1 MTFIVLHFVAMKC
14 VCPELLPYSQ
24 KITPPTIQYPIT
36 YWSYFQFYHCLS
48 FYLYFTDQPKH
59 IIAAL
64 TGTIMRQPCSRGKTG
79 WSETVKEER
88 SEPLRESETTS
99 TEVIRRHSATQPLVL
114 HNTLR
119 EIPSNFYFLKTKNKW
134 SILWAS
140 WNLSEWIFFL
150 GANLD
155 ISYKAAAHKHWRHIF
170 HTFAPAQ
177 KCFIGCDRA
186 QQGLRNEARKGEQT
200 GGR

>member
-1 MTFIVLHFVAMKC
+1 MC

-48 FYLYFTDQPKH
+48 FYLYFTDQPKQ

-99 TEVIRRHSATQPLVL
+99 TGVIRRHSATQPLVL

-119 EIPSNFYFLKTKNKW
+119 EIPSNFYFLKTKKQVVNFV
-134 SILWAS
+134 SFVEF
-140 WNLSEWIFFL
+140 EWMDFL
-150 GANLD
+150 PRSQLGHFLQ
-155 ISYKAAAHKHWRHIF
+155 SSRSQTLAAHFPHFRPCTEVLYWMW
-170 HTFAPAQ
+170 
-177 KCFIGCDRA
+177 
-186 QQGLRNEARKGEQT
+186 
-200 GGR
+200 